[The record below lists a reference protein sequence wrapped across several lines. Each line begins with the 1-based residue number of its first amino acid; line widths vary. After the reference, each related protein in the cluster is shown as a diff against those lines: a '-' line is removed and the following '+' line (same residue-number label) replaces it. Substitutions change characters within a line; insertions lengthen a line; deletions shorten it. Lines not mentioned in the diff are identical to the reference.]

1 MYTIC
6 CLHFPHYPALAARFA
21 LNTQRMVIVE
31 ANGRVMATTPDGT
44 AGGITAGMSIGRAR
58 ALVSDAVIT
67 ERDHAREL
75 AVWETVMDMLYSS
88 TPLLT
93 SPRIGEAYCAVDNR
107 ERIATVLEQTLAQAG
122 IARTRTLALLAA
134 VRSRPSTMTYVH
146 DDDEARF
153 LAEWPVALL
162 RELHVDDD
170 TVERL
175 ELFGLATL
183 AHLRHL
189 TERHLHVQFGEEGRR
204 LHALLKQLPVRT
216 DLPFY
221 TPPPS
226 IDVVQHFDEAQ
237 REPSILE
244 PLLLLMADQATQLL
258 QGRRTSVIE
267 VRARNNA
274 DVVVQRATRI
284 LKEPTTSASSI
295 RTVGTILLRQILSAH
310 QWWYGIEVVLKG
322 LMAPLVEQTS
332 LFAQRAS
339 LDDVAT
345 HVYRRFPHAVLR
357 IERHTPDAY
366 LPEHTFALT
375 HWQR

>member
-6 CLHFPHYPALAARFA
+6 CLHFPHYPALAARMA
-21 LNTQRMVIVE
+21 LNTQHMVIVE
-31 ANGRVMATTPDGT
+31 ANGRVVATTPD
-44 AGGITAGMSIGRAR
+44 ARDHGIAVGMSVERAR

-75 AVWETVMDMLYSS
+75 AVWETVMDMLYCG

-93 SPRIGEAYCAVDNR
+93 SPRMGEAYCAVDNR
-107 ERIATVLEQTLAQAG
+107 ECIASVLEHTLAQAG

-162 RELHVDDD
+162 RELQVDDD

-189 TERHLHVQFGEEGRR
+189 TERHLHVQFGDEGRR

-226 IDVVQHFDEAQ
+226 IDVVQHFDDAQ

-267 VRARNNA
+267 VRAMNSA

-295 RTVGTILLRQILSAH
+295 RTVGTIVLQSMMSAH
-310 QWWYGIEVVLKG
+310 QWWHGIQLVLKG
-322 LMAPLVEQTS
+322 LVAPLVEQTS
-332 LFAQRAS
+332 IFPQRAS
-339 LDDVAT
+339 LNDVAM
-345 HVYRRFPHAVLR
+345 HVYRRFPHSVLR
-357 IERHTPDAY
+357 IDRHTPDAY

-375 HWQR
+375 HWQQ